1 MKKLLVCWLGVV
13 TLSFGVMTT
22 AAAQALFQE
31 GVHYQRLNQA
41 IPAGGGER
49 PEVVEMFS
57 YRCIHCFNFKPVAD
71 EWLQNKP
78 DEVEFILV
86 PVSFG
91 RADWELMARAHYTA
105 EELGVVD
112 QLEPALYDA
121 IHVEGKRLATP
132 DEVAEVFVA
141 EGVERSAFDE
151 AFNSFAVE
159 TKLRRAEELTRR
171 YRISGTPTLV
181 INGQYVT
188 SGSMA
193 GSNARMFDVV
203 EFLLRRDGATA
214 G

>member
-1 MKKLLVCWLGVV
+1 MKTSLIRWLGAVA
-13 TLSFGVMTT
+13 LSLGVAAG

-49 PEVVEMFS
+49 PEVVEIFS
-57 YRCIHCFNFKPVAD
+57 YRCIHCFNFKPVV
-71 EWLQNKP
+71 EQWLETKP
-78 DEVEFILV
+78 DNVEFILV

-91 RADWELMARAHYTA
+91 REDWALMARAHYAA

-112 QLEPALYDA
+112 RLETAMYDA
-121 IHVEGKRLATP
+121 LHVEGKRLATV

-141 EGVERSAFDE
+141 EGVEREAFDE

-159 TKLRRAEELTRR
+159 TKLRRADELARR
-171 YRISGTPTLV
+171 YRVSGTPTLV
-181 INGQYVT
+181 INGQYVI

-193 GSNARMFDVV
+193 GSNARMFDVA
-203 EFLLRRDGATA
+203 EFLLRRDGAIS